1 MGVRDLSSHWV
12 MHSLCAVSLQGDG
25 CGRPIYWF
33 CVVVSFLCRVD
44 WCERPIKSFVL
55 FFLVCVIFVLFWCF
69 IRGMS
74 KVDGS
79 ERPLGALGCSF
90 ISV

>member
-1 MGVRDLSSHWV
+1 MGMRDLISHWV

-55 FFLVCVIFVLFWCF
+55 FFLFNVELMGVRDLSS
-69 IRGMS
+69 RL
-74 KVDGS
+74 
-79 ERPLGALGCSF
+79 RCSYF
-90 ISV
+90 SM